1 MNGIEFIV
9 RDRAGWSPPI
19 SPPAALPEPE
29 LEQPQPITAEEAD
42 FIRSRRGRLGP
53 TELAAQYGVTPSL
66 ISAIQ
71 LRQRR
76 APTET

>member
-19 SPPAALPEPE
+19 PPPAALPEESPE
-29 LEQPQPITAEEAD
+29 PPSRITDEEAA
-42 FIRSRRGRLGP
+42 FIRSRRGFLYP

-71 LRQRR
+71 LEQRR
-76 APTET
+76 QDPK